1 LKILGIDPEK
11 CTNCGQ
17 CVKVCPSRLY
27 NSVAEPEKNKPRV
40 VFADSY
46 NLCVRCGHCIA
57 ICPAEAILFEDADE
71 PLNFEGTKQL
81 EKLIPYETMLQAL
94 RMRRSIRLFK
104 DQVVEKEEITKV
116 LEAMRYAPSA
126 SNRQNWRYVV
136 LTNKEEIA
144 FLSREVSRFFKT
156 ARKLL
161 PFRIL
166 IAPFL
171 SPATRRRALNP
182 KTKITLDR
190 ELARLENGED
200 IIFFNAPCVILHY
213 SRDYP
218 NGLADNDA
226 GIALT
231 YGMLAAQSLGLGSC
245 WIGFAQIRLQKKRKL
260 QKHFAI
266 PKGYKVRGVLILGYP
281 AVRYLRAPPR
291 RPLRV
296 RWIE

>member
-1 LKILGIDPEK
+1 
-11 CTNCGQ
+11 
-17 CVKVCPSRLY
+17 
-27 NSVAEPEKNKPRV
+27 
-40 VFADSY
+40 
-46 NLCVRCGHCIA
+46 
-57 ICPAEAILFEDADE
+57 
-71 PLNFEGTKQL
+71 
-81 EKLIPYETMLQAL
+81 
-94 RMRRSIRLFK
+94 
-104 DQVVEKEEITKV
+104 
-116 LEAMRYAPSA
+116 
-126 SNRQNWRYVV
+126 
-136 LTNKEEIA
+136 
-144 FLSREVSRFFKT
+144 
-156 ARKLL
+156 
-161 PFRIL
+161 
-166 IAPFL
+166 
-171 SPATRRRALNP
+171 
-182 KTKITLDR
+182 
-190 ELARLENGED
+190 
-200 IIFFNAPCVILHY
+200 IFFNAPCVILHY